1 MKKIELK
8 MSDNF
13 YKYILKTIPK
23 QIDYKKII
31 AELLKNDN
39 IKKPYNLKISECN
52 IKDLKGFRPLLF
64 CLYNLAQ
71 NIILWYTVEEVI
83 KWKKFGKK

>member
-52 IKDLKGFRPLLF
+52 IKDLK
-64 CLYNLAQ
+64 YNNRYIKNCNMSICKHL
-71 NIILWYTVEEVI
+71 ISIEV
-83 KWKKFGKK
+83 